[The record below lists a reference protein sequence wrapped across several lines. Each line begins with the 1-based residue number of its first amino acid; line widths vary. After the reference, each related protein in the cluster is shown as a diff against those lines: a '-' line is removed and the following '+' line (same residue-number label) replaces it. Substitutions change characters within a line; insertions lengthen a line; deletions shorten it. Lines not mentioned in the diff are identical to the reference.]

1 MTDAGPTPG
10 SNSNSNLESNSNSDP
25 DPTPEP
31 RPDSTSRSGSA
42 SDPVL
47 AARGLSKAF
56 GTETA
61 VDDVSLSL
69 ASGEFFALLGP
80 SGCGKT
86 TTLRLLAG
94 LESPTR
100 GRVLLDG
107 VDVTDRPANRR
118 DVGLVFQSLVLFPHM
133 SVAENVA
140 YGLARAGVGR
150 EEREERVA
158 AMLDLVGLGGFGDRD
173 PASLSGGQRQR
184 VALARSL
191 VTEPRVLL
199 LDEPLSS
206 LDRGL
211 REELQ
216 TELTRIQREVG
227 TTFLYVT
234 HDQESAMTMADRV
247 AVMADGR
254 LVETGPPE
262 RLYREPET
270 AFVARFFGDA
280 AVVGGVAGDGVVRI
294 AGVPVSAER
303 TGGCRPGDRVA
314 VVVHPDD
321 VALQEAAALS
331 GTVESVAY
339 RGGHYEHAVAVEGGG
354 DTVADGSD
362 RTGGDDGDRLVLRA
376 WTAEARTV
384 GERVGVAVDRARVVD
399 RRARHDPA
407 EGRA

>member
-1 MTDAGPTPG
+1 MTGPAVA
-10 SNSNSNLESNSNSDP
+10 ESHE
-25 DPTPEP
+25 PEP
-31 RPDSTSRSGSA
+31 AGES
-42 SDPVL
+42 VL
-47 AARGLSKAF
+47 TAQGLSKTFA
-56 GTETA
+56 GDRA

-86 TTLRLLAG
+86 TTLRMLAG
-94 LESPTR
+94 LETPTE
-100 GRVLLDG
+100 GRVRLDG
-107 VDVTDRPANRR
+107 VDVTERPANRR
-118 DVGLVFQSLVLFPHM
+118 DVGLVFQDLVLFPHLT
-133 SVAENVA
+133 VAENVA
-140 YGLARAGVGR
+140 YGLARAGVER
-150 EEREERVA
+150 EERDERVA
-158 AMLDLVGLGGFGDRD
+158 AMLDLVGLSGFDGRD

-191 VTEPRVLL
+191 VTEPAVLL

-234 HDQESAMTMADRV
+234 HDQESAMAMADRV

-280 AVVGGVAGDGVVRI
+280 AVVDGIVSGDDAVELGGAAVPATGVGD
-294 AGVPVSAER
+294 AA
-303 TGGCRPGDRVA
+303 PGDRVRA
-314 VVVHPDD
+314 VVHPDD
-321 VALQEAAALS
+321 VSLADDGVYA
-331 GTVESVAY
+331 GTVRRATY
-339 RGGHYEHAVAVEGGG
+339 RGGRYEQTVEVGG
-354 DTVADGSD
+354 DEDSV
-362 RTGGDDGDRLVLRA
+362 VLRA
-376 WTAEARTV
+376 WTTTAWQPGTA
-384 GERVGVAVDRARVVD
+384 VGVTVDRARVVD
-399 RRARHDPA
+399 GRARDERPRDERTSGGA
-407 EGRA
+407 

>member
-1 MTDAGPTPG
+1 MTGTGTRTAAGD
-10 SNSNSNLESNSNSDP
+10 E
-25 DPTPEP
+25 
-31 RPDSTSRSGSA
+31 
-42 SDPVL
+42 PVL
-47 AARGLSKAF
+47 SARALHKVF

-61 VDDVSLSL
+61 VADVSL
-69 ASGEFFALLGP
+69 AIEPGEFFALLGP

-94 LESPTR
+94 LESPTAGSVR
-100 GRVLLDG
+100 LDG
-107 VDVTDRPANRR
+107 TDVTDRPANRR
-118 DVGLVFQSLVLFPHM
+118 DVGLVFQDLVLFPHM
-133 SVAENVA
+133 TVAENVA
-140 YGLARAGVGR
+140 YGLERAGVPR
-150 EEREERVA
+150 DERDERVA
-158 AMLDLVGLGGFGDRD
+158 SMLDIVGLAGFEGRD

-206 LDRGL
+206 LDRSL

-227 TTFLYVT
+227 TAFLYVT

-262 RLYREPET
+262 ALYRTPET

-280 AVVGGVAGDGVVRI
+280 AVVEGVVERDGVRI
-294 AGVPVSAER
+294 AGEVFPVDGVGDHAA
-303 TGGCRPGDRVA
+303 GDRVS

-321 VALQEAAALS
+321 VAFGPATDAPLS
-331 GTVESVAY
+331 GTVRHVAY
-339 RGGHYEHAVAVEGGG
+339 RGGYHEHAVDVG
-354 DTVADGSD
+354 DVSLRIRAGDHRPVGS
-362 RTGGDDGDRLVLRA
+362 
-376 WTAEARTV
+376 TV
-384 GERVGVAVDRARVVD
+384 GVTVERGRIVSERTADRAPT
-399 RRARHDPA
+399 ARGP
-407 EGRA
+407 